1 MLAPHAHE
9 CAACGKTWTCANRI
23 CTDLRLRA
31 CGCDAP
37 LPLPVTWTMGLED
50 AGHSLHEAAQAFQR
64 RGEVAKAEGCLRV
77 RQALLTK
84 VRALAQ
90 QHGLG

>member
-1 MLAPHAHE
+1 MSHDHA
-9 CAACGKTWTCANRI
+9 CAGCGKEWPCANRV
-23 CTDLRLRA
+23 CTDLRFRS

-64 RGEVAKAEGCLRV
+64 RGDVAQADGCLRA
-77 RQALLTK
+77 RQALLIQ
-84 VRALAQ
+84 VRHLAQ
-90 QHGLG
+90 RHGLPG

>member
-1 MLAPHAHE
+1 MVTHPHE
-9 CAACGKTWTCANRI
+9 CAGCGKVWTCQNRL

-50 AGHSLHEAAQAFQR
+50 AGHSLHEAALAFQL
-64 RGEVAKAEGCLRV
+64 RGDVAQAEGCLRA
-77 RQALLTK
+77 RQVLLTQ
-84 VRALAQ
+84 VRHLAQ
-90 QHGLG
+90 RHGLAG